1 MLYDHCQ
8 NGAVCRQY
16 VHDSEVAKYEL
27 TGNLEERLR
36 EDRFMLDLEES
47 LHSDL
52 MSAINW

>member
-27 TGNLEERLR
+27 TGNLEEGLR